1 MRTLHRYNREYTAK
15 CSCNIATE
23 TLGAIIGAAGSI
35 GGATINGVASGK
47 MNRRAERFNREEAA
61 AQREFSERMTAQQN
75 AWNEEMWAKATEYD
89 SPINQVQRMREAGL
103 NPLYYGLD
111 GNASQSAPSAAQ
123 PLGYER
129 AQAPAYAN
137 PVGAGI
143 DAAYQIAQIAQT
155 EALTKK
161 TKSETKLNDAKLPY
175 EVENLKSQ
183 IRKSNLESDAQETI
197 NKYIDRQQEAEL
209 RVKESTAAQ
218 ADKSVE
224 KMAAEIEK
232 MDYEKTTM
240 FIGWLETNE
249 RILTLQKQRELTDKQ
264 MEELAS
270 LIRKNNAE
278 ASKLGLDIAN
288 YDDITVLGTA
298 NTTMRFG
305 PVTVQE
311 GQPITLGMKKAAE
324 EHARQEKEKQEREK
338 KKPKS
343 MRQIKEEYPE

>member
-47 MNRRAERFNREEAA
+47 MNRRAEKFNREEAA
-61 AQREFSERMTAQQN
+61 AQRAFSEAQTAKQN
-75 AWNEEMWAKATEYD
+75 AWNEQMWAKATEYD
-89 SPINQVQRMREAGL
+89 SPVNQVARLREAGL

-143 DAAYQIAQIAQT
+143 EAAYQIAQIAQT

-161 TKSETKLNDAKLPY
+161 TKSETNLIDVKLPY
-175 EVENLKSQ
+175 EVNNLKSQ
-183 IRKSNLESDAQETI
+183 IRKANLESDAQEAI
-197 NKYIDRQQEAEL
+197 NKYIDRQQEAEIRL
-209 RVKESTAAQ
+209 KNSNAAE
-218 ADKSVE
+218 ADKVVE
-224 KMAAEIEK
+224 KAAAEIEK

-240 FIGWLETNE
+240 FIGWLETRE
-249 RILTLQKQRELTDKQ
+249 RILTLQKNRELTDKQ
-264 MEELAS
+264 IEELGS
-270 LIRKNNAE
+270 LIRKNDAE
-278 ASKLGLDIAN
+278 ASKLGLDISN

-305 PVTVQE
+305 PVTVGE

-324 EHARQEKEKQEREK
+324 EHARQLKAEQDDK
-338 KKPKS
+338 KKQKS
-343 MRQIKEEYPE
+343 MKQIKEEYPE